1 MKKINEE
8 PTKEAAIARI
18 MRLAV
23 NCSDKHWDAACGDDP
38 VTITADEAF
47 ALFLLVRFAGSHPTF
62 VVEETGPQKL
72 CMASAAVAFVGICL
86 EGRCP
91 DCGREFDSET
101 GHNDEGEPCNNHCN
115 QYPYPDTIEDI
126 PHPPKKECH

>member
-8 PTKEAAIARI
+8 LTKQAAIARI

-62 VVEETGPQKL
+62 VVEHTGPQKL
-72 CMASAAVAFVGICL
+72 CMASAAVEFVGICL
-86 EGRCP
+86 DGRCP
-91 DCGREFDSET
+91 DCGRAFDAEVD
-101 GHNDEGEPCNNHCN
+101 HDGEACSNHCN
-115 QYPYPDTIEDI
+115 EYPMPDTMDSDI